1 MKRVK
6 SDGAAALWTKIDNAA
21 TTKTA
26 YTDFIS
32 EAAGSAWYADLKAA
46 YLAVYTLEMQKDID
60 ADLDTAFGTW
70 LGTEFVGSGV
80 LAYWTAQSEYTT
92 AKGISDGNETAYNTK
107 AAALTAQ
114 QAVVAQKLAIK
125 NAKNA
130 ANVEALADQARKLVL
145 KGRADA
151 ALAAQA
157 LVKTAAE
164 TAKTTAGT
172 AATAAATALTT
183 ATTAQTSAQ
192 TNYNTQATAATN
204 AAAPDLTALVA
215 ARTAAGTKATALEGA
230 LTALANAQGVA
241 DTAQATADAAKA
253 THLAAIVA
261 CKEAK
266 FDQYAAALQTA
277 KAARTAAMTTIETL
291 VDAAEAKRPAAGAAG
306 ARCEKAPSNGTR
318 RPARGET
325 TCATGLCCG
334 AASGP
339 LRTAGRATAAGAVVA
354 GSALSQA
361 TTTVTIETCQPAAA
375 TQYAFRPPRAPMATA
390 APAEVTWAFACIE
403 GAQKLAAAASALA
416 TAAYIL
422 A

>member
-1 MKRVK
+1 M
-6 SDGAAALWTKIDNAA
+6 DNAA
-21 TTKTA
+21 KTKTA
-26 YTDFIS
+26 YTEFIS
-32 EAAGSAWYADLKAA
+32 VADTWYTELKAA
-46 YLAVYTLEMQKDID
+46 YEAVYTLEMQKDID
-60 ADLDTAFGTW
+60 ADVDTDYASW
-70 LGTEFVGSGV
+70 LSTDFVGSGS
-80 LAYWTAQSEYTT
+80 LPYWTAQSGYTG
-92 AKGISDGNETAYNTK
+92 AKATSDADEGAYNTK
-107 AAALTAQ
+107 AAALTTQ

-130 ANVEALADQARKLVL
+130 ADVEARADQARKLVL
-145 KGRADA
+145 KNRADA
-151 ALAAQA
+151 ALSAQA
-157 LVKTAAE
+157 TIKTAAE
-164 TAKTTAGT
+164 TAKTTANT
-172 AATAAATALTT
+172 AVTSAATALST
-183 ATTAQTSAQ
+183 ATTAQTNAL
-192 TNYNTQATAATN
+192 NAYNTQATAATN

-215 ARTAAGTKATALEGA
+215 ARATAVIKATALEGA
-230 LTALANAQGVA
+230 VTALANAQGVS
-241 DTAQATADAAKA
+241 DTAQGVLDAAKA

-266 FDQYAAALQTA
+266 FDQYAAALESA

-325 TCATGLCCG
+325 TCAATLCCG

-339 LRTAGRATAAGAVVA
+339 LRTGGRATAAGALVADSVVT
-354 GSALSQA
+354 QA
-361 TTTVTIETCQPAAA
+361 TTTVTIETCQPATA

-390 APAEVTWAFACIE
+390 EPAEVTWAFACIG